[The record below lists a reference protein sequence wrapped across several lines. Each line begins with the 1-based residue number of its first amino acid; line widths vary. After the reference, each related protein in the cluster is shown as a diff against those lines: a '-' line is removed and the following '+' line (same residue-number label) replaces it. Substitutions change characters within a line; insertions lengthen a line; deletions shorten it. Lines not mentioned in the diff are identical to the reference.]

1 MVFSSVPHYLDPPN
15 WQQHP
20 NHQQLLQGNNNG
32 SGGNQHDHQ
41 NHQQHLLSPPPMP
54 GQQPGQPQM
63 GMGGG
68 GGGPGAQP
76 MRPNSM
82 AERARQA
89 KIPPP
94 EAPLKCPRCDSSN
107 TKFCYFNNYS
117 LSQPR
122 HFCKACRRYWTRG
135 GALRNVPVGGGCRR
149 NKRSSSKS
157 SGGGGG
163 GGGSS
168 SSKSSLS
175 SPTGMIGGERL
186 PLHMDLVSTSGLGPS
201 FPGMPSAGGGTG
213 MSSFMASLQNIA
225 QLGMGN
231 LGLNFGGGLNT
242 PPPHPLGGLGGLSG
256 SEHPPH
262 NHQMDYPHQLN
273 PNPSNN
279 QQQQVHHHQF
289 PNFLGGFEIP
299 GGSSAGAGL
308 YTSSFQN
315 DHQGIDGGGSDDQHH
330 HDQDDDQV
338 NSNLLKSCSSTM
350 TSQLAPVKMEG
361 DGQRLNLAKQF
372 MGISSSDH
380 NNNNINNNNN
390 ATGHQ
395 FWGGNNI
402 GNNSATPTSMWTDL
416 SGLNSSSTSHL
427 L

>member
-1 MVFSSVPHYLDPPN
+1 MVFSSVPLYLDPPN

-20 NHQQLLQGNNNG
+20 NHQQVLQGNNNG

-68 GGGPGAQP
+68 GNPGGGPGAQP

-117 LSQPR
+117 LTQPR
-122 HFCKACRRYWTRG
+122 HFCKGCRRYWTRG
-135 GALRNVPVGGGCRR
+135 GALRNVP
-149 NKRSSSKS
+149 
-157 SGGGGG
+157 
-163 GGGSS
+163 
-168 SSKSSLS
+168 SSLS
-175 SPTGMIGGERL
+175 SPTGMIGGERI

-242 PPPHPLGGLGGLSG
+242 PPHPLGGLGGLAGGASGIG
-256 SEHPPH
+256 SEHPSH
-262 NHQMDYPHQLN
+262 HQMDYPHQLN
-273 PNPSNN
+273 PNLSNN
-279 QQQQVHHHQF
+279 QQQVHHHHQF

-299 GGSSAGAGL
+299 GGSSAEIPKPEKTDS
-308 YTSSFQN
+308 YT
-315 DHQGIDGGGSDDQHH
+315 
-330 HDQDDDQV
+330 
-338 NSNLLKSCSSTM
+338 
-350 TSQLAPVKMEG
+350 
-361 DGQRLNLAKQF
+361 QF
-372 MGISSSDH
+372 K
-380 NNNNINNNNN
+380 
-390 ATGHQ
+390 
-395 FWGGNNI
+395 GNFHRDRI
-402 GNNSATPTSMWTDL
+402 A
-416 SGLNSSSTSHL
+416 
-427 L
+427 